1 MQPTLTFL
9 FTDIEGSTQRWEH
22 DRAAMSAALARHD
35 GLLRAAIEGH
45 GGQVFKTVG
54 DAFYAVFE
62 DATAA
67 LTAAHAAQRAL
78 SREDWSA
85 AGGDLAGLPV
95 RAALHAG
102 QVDARDG
109 DFFGPPLNRVAR
121 LLAIAHG
128 GQTLVSEAVAG
139 LVRDSLPDGAAL
151 ADLGE
156 HRLKDLSR
164 PERIYQLLDPDL
176 RADFPPLRSLDSV
189 PGNLP
194 VQLTSFVG
202 RAQELAE
209 LDALLDSRRL
219 VTLTGVGGTGKTRL
233 ALAGAASRAERYP
246 DGAWFVDLAPLTEA
260 ANVAELVAATLGAR
274 DLPGRSAEEL
284 VSAHLERRLALVVLD
299 NCEHVIGSAAAL
311 VAALLRACP
320 KVTLLATSR
329 EPLAVAGETVLPLA
343 PLTLPGDLP
352 VDPDAA
358 ALARFT
364 QLDAVRLFV
373 ERATAAQPAFGVT
386 SANAPAIAEICR
398 RLDGIPLALE
408 LAAARV
414 RSLAPDDIARRLDQ
428 RFRLLTGGGR
438 DRLPRQ
444 QTLQAAIDWSYK
456 LLSDTEQRV
465 LARMSVFAT
474 AMPLAAVE
482 AVATGGAVADFEAV
496 DALDQL
502 VAKSLVTTTE
512 HLGETQYRLLDTV
525 RAYAAERLAEAGE
538 DEVAGA
544 RGRQLGW
551 YLALADEAGIRRD
564 GEHTNAWRARLAPQR
579 DDLADVVSA
588 ALARPELAAR
598 AVTVVDRLW
607 WLLEL
612 NRRTLPLVLAT
623 VARADELGIG
633 DEHRYLVWS
642 CSRLLGM
649 FGRYDECLAF
659 AERVIALATAKG
671 DDRLA
676 AWSHQDMSR
685 AALNQNDPD
694 LARRHAAAATRLKE
708 GLDDA
713 FDLAIALISHV
724 EVERLAGNFPEAAE
738 LARTTMLAFPSGE
751 HRTYQY
757 AWACHNYG
765 QALARCGDFPRAR
778 VAFTET
784 LSNGLDV
791 QERACIASTLA
802 GLGGVAAAGGDGL
815 RAVRLMGACDRI
827 LADEGVGLEATDEAD
842 RAHHLALA
850 EGLLDDPDRA
860 AAYAAGWSM
869 GLAEAVAYALG
880 DHGAESQRV
889 DEVPA
894 TWADDQAV
902 TG

>member
-329 EPLAVAGETVLPLA
+329 EPLAVAGETVVPLA

-538 DEVAGA
+538 GEVAA
-544 RGRQLGW
+544 SRGRQLGW
-551 YLALADEAGIRRD
+551 YLAAADEAGIHRD

-579 DDLADVVSA
+579 EDLAGGVTW
-588 ALARPELAAR
+588 ALARPELAAQ
-598 AVTVVDRLW
+598 AVLVIDRLW

-612 NRRTLPLVLAT
+612 KRRMLPLVLAT
-623 VARADELGIG
+623 MARADELGIG
-633 DEHRYLVWS
+633 DDHPYLVWS
-642 CSRLLGM
+642 CAWLLADCR
-649 FGRYDECLAF
+649 RYDECPAF
-659 AERVIALATAKG
+659 AERAIALADAKG

-676 AWSHQDMSR
+676 AWAHQIMSTV
-685 AALNQNDPD
+685 ALYRNDLN
-694 LARRHAAAATRLKE
+694 LARRHNGAAIRLKE

-713 FDLAIALISHV
+713 FDLAIAHMFRA
-724 EVERLAGNFPEAAE
+724 EVERLAGNFAAAAE
-738 LARTTMLAFPSGE
+738 LARTAMLAFPPGE
-751 HRTYQY
+751 RQTQQF
-757 AWACHNYG
+757 AWACHNHG
-765 QALARCGDFPRAR
+765 QALVRCGRGAAAR
-778 VAFTET
+778 VAFLET
-784 LSNGLDV
+784 LSITLDV
-791 QERACIASTLA
+791 QDPICIASTLA
-802 GLGGVAAAGGDGL
+802 GLGGVAAAGGDGP
-815 RAVRLMGACDRI
+815 RAMRLMGACDRI
-827 LADEGVGLEATDEAD
+827 LADEGVGLEPSDEPD
-842 RAHHLALA
+842 RAYHAA
-850 EGLLDDPDRA
+850 VAQGLLDEPDRA

-880 DHGAESQRV
+880 DRGAESQRV